1 MYRVIF
7 LLVYTKKLIELW
19 KKEEEEDFK
28 ELQDDE
34 WTIFIEVTKPINI
47 LL

>member
-34 WTIFIEVTKPINI
+34 WTIFIEVTKPTNI